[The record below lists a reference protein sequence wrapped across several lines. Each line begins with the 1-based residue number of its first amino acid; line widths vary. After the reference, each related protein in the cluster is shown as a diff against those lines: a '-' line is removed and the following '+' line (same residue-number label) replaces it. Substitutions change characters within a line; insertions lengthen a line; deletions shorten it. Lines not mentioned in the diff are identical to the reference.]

1 MEDGLMHK
9 TKIDIAENTRKA
21 AIDVLQARLADA
33 VDLVTQAK
41 QAHWNVKGPSFIALH
56 DLFEKVAED
65 GREHADLIA
74 ERITSLGGVAE
85 GTAAVAAERSAL
97 PRYPLDIADGGAHVE
112 ALSTALAAFGKTARA
127 AIDATAEIGDQVTA
141 DLFTEVSRAVD
152 KNLWLVEA
160 HAQAK
165 G

>member
-1 MEDGLMHK
+1 MHK

-21 AIDVLQARLADA
+21 AIEALQARLADA

-65 GREHADLIA
+65 GRDHADLIA
-74 ERITSLGGVAE
+74 ERITALGGVAE
-85 GTAAVAAERSAL
+85 GTAAAAAERSAL
-97 PRYPLDIADGGAHVE
+97 PRYPLDIADGSAHVE
-112 ALSTALAAFGKTARA
+112 ALSTALAAFGKAARA
-127 AIDATAEIGDQVTA
+127 AIDATAEMGDQVTA
-141 DLFTEVSRAVD
+141 DLFTEVARGVD

>member
-1 MEDGLMHK
+1 MHK

-21 AIDVLQARLADA
+21 AIELLQARLADV
-33 VDLVTQAK
+33 VDLVSQAK

-56 DLFEKVAED
+56 DLFEKVAEN

-74 ERITSLGGVAE
+74 ERITALGGVAE
-85 GTAAVAAERSAL
+85 GTAAVAAERSTL
-97 PRYPLDIADGGAHVE
+97 PRYPLDIADGAAHVE
-112 ALSTALAAFGKTARA
+112 ALSTALAAFGKAARA
-127 AIDATAEIGDQVTA
+127 AIDATAEMGDQVTV
-141 DLFTEVSRAVD
+141 DVLTEVSRGSD
-152 KNLWLVEA
+152 KDLWLVEA